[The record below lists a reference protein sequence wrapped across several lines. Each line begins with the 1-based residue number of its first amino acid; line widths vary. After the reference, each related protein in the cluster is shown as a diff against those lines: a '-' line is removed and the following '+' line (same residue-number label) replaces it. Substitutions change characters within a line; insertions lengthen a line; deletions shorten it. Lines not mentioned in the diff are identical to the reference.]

1 MNKKSTS
8 QQDTTT
14 HNMAIPNPFDG
25 SPNPFKG
32 MPDGMM
38 DDIKSLYERDDG
50 DVDDLSDLLEVK
62 QTSKS
67 KRLP

>member
-1 MNKKSTS
+1 MNKKSSS
-8 QQDTTT
+8 QQDAVTR
-14 HNMAIPNPFDG
+14 NLAITNPFDG

-32 MPDGMM
+32 IPDGMM

-50 DVDDLSDLLEVK
+50 NVDDLSDLLEVK
-62 QTSKS
+62 STSKN